1 MDLSVVLSGQQ
12 DCTPNHSYG
21 PTVRNCYLFHYI
33 SAGRGVFE
41 VDGKRYALHAGQ
53 GFLIMPDA
61 VTRYQADAVDPWH
74 YSWLGFRGADA
85 PALIAR
91 AGLSAERPV
100 FEAGPISEIT
110 ACMRGV
116 YNDLSTL
123 PDANLGALA
132 AAGGA
137 LRFIALISGSR
148 SVPFHAA
155 DAYYEKGMW
164 YIRAHLEHAVTV
176 EEVAA
181 FVGLS
186 RSQLFRAF
194 RQSAGVS
201 PREALARARAE
212 QACVLLRTGEVPLHQ
227 IAAACGYA
235 NAAHFSAAFRR
246 AVGVS
251 PLVYR
256 RQGADYSPAHWE

>member
-1 MDLSVVLSGQQ
+1 MDLSITNSGRE
-12 DCTPNHSYG
+12 DCAPRHSYG
-21 PTVRNCYLFHYI
+21 PAVRSCYLFHYI

-41 VDGKRYALHAGQ
+41 IGERRYELHAGQ
-53 GFLIMPDA
+53 GFLIVPDI
-61 VTRYQADAVDPWH
+61 VTRYQADDTDPWH

-85 PALIAR
+85 EMLIAR
-91 AGLSAERPV
+91 TGLSAAQPI

-110 ACMRGV
+110 ACMHQI
-116 YNDLSTL
+116 YDDMHTM
-123 PDANLGALA
+123 PDAALGTLA

-137 LRFIALISGSR
+137 LRFIALISGTR
-148 SVPFHAA
+148 RANLHAA

-164 YIRAHLEHAVTV
+164 YIRAHMERTVTV
-176 EEVAA
+176 EEIAA

-201 PREALARARAE
+201 PREALAQARAE
-212 QACVLLRTGEVPLHQ
+212 QARRLLRSGDLPLYQ

-246 AVGVS
+246 SSGMS
-251 PLVYR
+251 PLEYR
-256 RQGADYSPAHWE
+256 QQAVF